1 MKCIDCGD
9 KTIVTD
15 SRHTSSGIVIRR
27 HKCVSCG
34 SAFYTKEEYIDYEDI
49 KEELNATRV
58 ELRKKVKNGKRIISN
73 KI

>member
-1 MKCIDCGD
+1 MKCIDCGN

-27 HKCVSCG
+27 HKCVFCNST
-34 SAFYTKEEYIDYEDI
+34 FYTKEEYVDYEDI

-58 ELRKKVKNGKRIISN
+58 ELRKKVKNGKRSIGN
-73 KI
+73 